1 MASCVTGEFLN
12 KLKEEFSLGEKD
24 IKTFSPLVLAYIG
37 DCIYEIVIR
46 TILVELRDGTVQKL
60 HKETTWF
67 VKAGTQAAIIE
78 KIKENLSEEELAVY
92 RRGRNA
98 KSHTAP
104 KNADIGEY
112 HKATGFEALI
122 GYLYLTNQNDRLIE
136 LIKIGIEDKL
146 EK

>member
-1 MASCVTGEFLN
+1 MDSKVSGEFLD

-24 IKTFSPLVLAYIG
+24 IKTFSPLVLAYVG

-46 TILVELRDGTVQKL
+46 TILVELRDSNVQKL

-67 VKAGTQAAIIE
+67 VKAATQAAIIDL
-78 KIKENLSEEELAVY
+78 ISDVLTEEELSVY

-122 GYLYLTNQNDRLIE
+122 GYLYLNNENDRLIE
-136 LIKIGIEDKL
+136 LIKLGIKDKL
-146 EK
+146 

>member
-24 IKTFSPLVLAYIG
+24 IKTFSPLVLAYVG

-46 TILVELRDGTVQKL
+46 TILVELRDGNVQKL

-67 VKAGTQAAIIE
+67 VKAGTQAMIIE
-78 KIKENLSEEELAVY
+78 KIMDSLTEEELAVY

-112 HKATGFEALI
+112 HKATGFEAVI
-122 GYLYLTNQNDRLIE
+122 GYLYLINENDRLIE
-136 LIKIGIEDKL
+136 LIKMGIEDKL
-146 EK
+146 ER